1 MLNSFT
7 KEAVNWNAQ
16 FGSAL
21 RCTVGIKVNH
31 HLSFSPDDPKN
42 GGTLNTPI
50 CHGIADHQAF
60 CTRDGKM
67 IAAAIR
73 RSRIHQNREAAVH
86 RNVNMGGWYETN
98 DIRREILAELAGKR
112 AYAEIAWL
120 LRYEKDRYP
129 IRACQCH

>member
-31 HLSFSPDDPKN
+31 HLSFSPVDPKN
-42 GGTLNTPI
+42 GGTLDTPV

-86 RNVNMGGWYETN
+86 RNVNMGGCYDTN
-98 DIRREILAELAGKR
+98 DIRPEILAALVGTRTYPQIRRFFTYQKPRDPKR
-112 AYAEIAWL
+112 AIPL
-120 LRYEKDRYP
+120 
-129 IRACQCH
+129 